1 MLLDANSV
9 ITLKTLIL
17 ALCILQVANLVLWT
31 LPSTPHTRV
40 STAAAALSLTEII
53 AIGALLSA
61 EHRYSRSPSILL
73 SIYLSVTIL
82 PNISTSRSFFLR
94 GDLVTI
100 GGITSGT
107 VVLKLLL
114 VALEE
119 IPKRGSSAIQASK
132 ELSSGLWNRSVFWWL
147 HSTFRK
153 GFSSFLGIE
162 DLSGLSGDYRLNS
175 PRLASRL
182 ERIWQLGMC

>member
-1 MLLDANSV
+1 M
-9 ITLKTLIL
+9 TTFKTLIL

-31 LPSTPHTRV
+31 LPSTPRTRV
-40 STAAAALSLTEII
+40 STAAAALSLTEVV
-53 AIGALLSA
+53 AVGALLSA

-82 PNISTSRSFFLR
+82 LNISISRSLFLR
-94 GDLVTI
+94 RNLVAI

-107 VVLKLLL
+107 VVLKLFLL
-114 VALEE
+114 ALEE
-119 IPKRGSSAIQASK
+119 VPKRGSNATQASK

-162 DLSGLSGDYRLNS
+162 DLSGLANDYRLNS
-175 PRLASRL
+175 PHIASRL
-182 ERIWQLGMC
+182 ERRWQLGMS